1 MSKFTLF
8 LIVITQG
15 GSLLSRKKKGSAP
28 VLSTLLMIAVAVAMS
43 VIIFMWSQ
51 GFLAGTSGAAQSQT
65 SAQNVAAQSGI
76 SIEGVGWGISKD
88 GLTVVSINQTTT
100 GDATVTNNTSS
111 GNEYVRIAVRNV
123 GGIGLSIGGVAI
135 NNQLQKLD
143 FIQGPINATRLSFM
157 PLGLSSGQFPS
168 ESGALVYYFTPN
180 SSQVDESN
188 FRIPPKG
195 FAIINVRFSWEV
207 GTIYDIK
214 VTTTS
219 GTFAQQGMTSPT
231 T

>member
-1 MSKFTLF
+1 M
-8 LIVITQG
+8 V
-15 GSLLSRKKKGSAP
+15 SLLVGRKRKGVASI
-28 VLSTLLMIAVAVAMS
+28 LSNLLMIAVAVAMG
-43 VIIFMWSQ
+43 VVIFMWSQ
-51 GFLAGTSGAAQSQT
+51 GFLGGTSAAAQSQT
-65 SAQNVAAQSGI
+65 SAQNVAAQSSI

-88 GLTVVSINQTTT
+88 GITFVSINQTTT

-111 GNEYVRIAVRNV
+111 GTEYIRIAVRNV
-123 GGIGLSIGGVAI
+123 GGIGLSIGAVAI
-135 NNQLQKLD
+135 NNQIQKLD
-143 FIQGPINATRLSFM
+143 FVQGPINATRLSFM
-157 PLGLSSGQFPS
+157 PPGLISGQFPS
-168 ESGALVYYFTPN
+168 ESGALVYYFNPN

-231 T
+231 I